1 MELWGLKEGSYL
13 FQLTVAGSD
22 QRESTSNITV
32 TVLSPKQT
40 EGEEGGG
47 EADPGLT
54 HTLHPAPALPIGP
67 RSSLTSFPSP
77 RILPCIQQGGPL
89 PWFLPPLVLRHHRT
103 DLQEFCLWR
112 LSGQQ
117 EQLPLGRRVQ
127 ARLPQCARWA
137 FVKQCWGSDDIPP
150 G

>member
-54 HTLHPAPALPIGP
+54 RTLHPAPALLIGP

-89 PWFLPPLVLRHHRT
+89 PWFLPPLVYYDTTEQICKSFVYGGCLGNKNNYLREEECKLACRNV
-103 DLQEFCLWR
+103 Q
-112 LSGQQ
+112 GG
-117 EQLPLGRRVQ
+117 PL
-127 ARLPQCARWA
+127 
-137 FVKQCWGSDDIPP
+137 
-150 G
+150 